1 MLNSRQKLSDP
12 STDGL
17 INLVEVL
24 TTEVKETDRTVQAQS
39 DRVRIVS
46 SSLVRSAAE
55 VFQCVDRINGT
66 TGDIAGEMTQVNLA
80 AKQLA
85 GSAHDIESRLTGT
98 IDDASQ
104 ALSES
109 ESARDV
115 VEALVNSVEKIADV
129 VEVVQGISSKTRLL
143 ALNANIEAE
152 RAGEAGRGF
161 AVVAEEVKQ
170 LAAQTENAM
179 ISITQQT
186 KEIRSNTSAAASAIE
201 LVSSTVNTITQSTK
215 NMASAAGQQSQA
227 TQDINTVVARVT
239 DATNVANENVQELLW
254 RTDSIHD
261 VASRLNDVGDF
272 LDRGVN
278 DMQQRFQTILNTEL
292 LAGHKGVDRESLHI
306 SVRVQT
312 SDGNTFDGYT
322 MTLCERGGLLSLPM
336 PSSSEKLRVTITLD
350 GSLSIPGTIYAVTS
364 LGAHVYFDKGVLTA
378 AMISEIMV
386 HVSKIERLFI
396 ERVVEGAKQAQATLE
411 KALADGM
418 SEDEIFDMDYRI
430 INNTNPTQYHTKFD
444 QLTDKYFPAFQEKIV
459 ATDDRILF
467 ICAQDRNGYIP
478 THNAKY
484 AQEQRPDDPAWTVA
498 HCRTKRIFDDRAGLT
513 ASWNKMPHLVQCYK
527 RDMGGGV
534 FAYLKEFD
542 APVMVNGRHWGC
554 MRMATNA

>member
-1 MLNSRQKLSDP
+1 MLNSGKKSSDP
-12 STDGL
+12 NTDSL
-17 INLVEVL
+17 RNLVEVL

-55 VFQCVDRINGT
+55 VFQCVDSIKGT
-66 TGDIAGEMTQVNLA
+66 TGDIAGEMTQVSLA
-80 AKQLA
+80 SKQLTE
-85 GSAHDIESRLTGT
+85 SAHDIESRLTGT

-186 KEIRSNTSAAASAIE
+186 KEIRGSTSAAADAIE
-201 LVSSTVNTITQSTK
+201 LVSSTVNTITQSTR
-215 NMASAAGQQSQA
+215 NMASVAGQQSQA
-227 TQDINTVVARVT
+227 TRDINTVVARVT
-239 DATNVANENVQELLW
+239 DATNVASKNVQELLW
-254 RTDSIHD
+254 RTDGIHD
-261 VASRLNDVGDF
+261 VASRLSDVGDF
-272 LDRGVN
+272 LDRGVD
-278 DMQQRFQTILNTEL
+278 DMQQRFQTILDTEV
-292 LAGHKGVDRESLHI
+292 LAGHSVNRKSIHI
-306 SVRVQT
+306 SVQVQT
-312 SDGNTFDGYT
+312 PDGNTFDGYT

-336 PSSSEKLRVTITLD
+336 PPSSEKLRVTVILD
-350 GSLSIPGTIYAVTS
+350 GSLSVPATIYAVTS
-364 LGAHVYFDKGVLTA
+364 LGAHIYFDEGVLTA
-378 AMISEIMV
+378 AMISEIML
-386 HVSKIERLFI
+386 HVSKVERLFI
-396 ERVVEGAKQAQATLE
+396 ERVIEGATQAQATLE

-430 INNTNPTQYHTKFD
+430 ISNTNPTQYHTKFD
-444 QLTDKYFPAFQEKIV
+444 QFADKYFPAFQEKTV

-467 ICAQDRNGYIP
+467 MCAQDRNGYIP

-554 MRMATNA
+554 MRMGTYA